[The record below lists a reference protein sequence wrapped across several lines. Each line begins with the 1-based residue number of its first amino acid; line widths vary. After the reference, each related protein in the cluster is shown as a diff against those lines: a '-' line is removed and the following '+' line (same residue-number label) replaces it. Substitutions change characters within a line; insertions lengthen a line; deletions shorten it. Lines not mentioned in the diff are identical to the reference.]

1 MKNNLTSEN
10 ERFIAGEI
18 TAGVYANRG
27 EALDAAVESLKRRRQ
42 LLDRLS
48 KSRHQLDS
56 GDFVEY
62 DEAGL
67 AGLFE
72 GLIAGG
78 QAQMGTDSR
87 DG

>member
-1 MKNNLTSEN
+1 MTNDLSSEN

-18 TAGVYANRG
+18 AAGVYAGRG
-27 EALDAAVESLKRRRQ
+27 EALDAAIELLKRRKE

-48 KSRHQLDS
+48 NSRRQLDS
-56 GDFVEY
+56 GEFVEY
-62 DEAGL
+62 DEVGL

-78 QAQMGTDSR
+78 QTHTETQSS